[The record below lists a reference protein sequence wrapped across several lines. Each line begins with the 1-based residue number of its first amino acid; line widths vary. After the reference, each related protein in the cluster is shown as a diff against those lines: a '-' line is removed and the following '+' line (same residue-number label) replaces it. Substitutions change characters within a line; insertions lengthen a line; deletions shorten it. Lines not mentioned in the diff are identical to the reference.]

1 VTLARAT
8 GKSFDSLWFMRL
20 VLIRHA
26 HSQANAAGILS
37 GRLPHIHLSEKGLQQ
52 SEDLAL
58 RLGVFPVSNLR
69 ISPMERCFETIAP
82 WINSTVLPRN
92 QKLKPIIDEEITEVD
107 YGLWS
112 GKKLSILSK
121 NKMWKIVQESPS
133 RMYFPKG
140 EGIAQM
146 QSRAMR
152 SVHESVSLKNKGAAV
167 IVSHGDVI
175 KSIVASSLGMHL
187 DEFQRIVIDPASI
200 SILDFSTNKP
210 RVLLLNDS
218 RSKVTELLIAPKRSK
233 NLLGGGSG
241 R

>member
-1 VTLARAT
+1 
-8 GKSFDSLWFMRL
+8 MRL

-26 HSQANAAGILS
+26 HSEANAAGILS
-37 GRLPHIHLSEKGLQQ
+37 GRLPNVHLSEKGLAQ
-52 SEDLAL
+52 SEQLAV
-58 RLGVFPVSNLR
+58 RLGNFPVSNLR
-69 ISPMERCFETIAP
+69 ISPMERCFETISP
-82 WINSTVLPRN
+82 WINSIVMPNNPRFE
-92 QKLKPIIDEEITEVD
+92 PIIDEELTEVD

-121 NKMWKIVQESPS
+121 NKLWKTVQESPS

-146 QSRAMR
+146 QSRAMT
-152 SVHESVSLKNKGAAV
+152 SVHQAVSSKAKGAAV

-175 KSIVASSLGMHL
+175 KSIVASALGMHL

-200 SILDFSTNKP
+200 SIVDFSTTKP

-218 RSKVTELLIAPKRSK
+218 RAVVTDLLVAPKRAK

>member
-1 VTLARAT
+1 MIV
-8 GKSFDSLWFMRL
+8 K
-20 VLIRHA
+20 
-26 HSQANAAGILS
+26 
-37 GRLPHIHLSEKGLQQ
+37 
-52 SEDLAL
+52 
-58 RLGVFPVSNLR
+58 
-69 ISPMERCFETIAP
+69 ISPMERCFETISP
-82 WINSTVLPRN
+82 WINSFVMPNNPRFE
-92 QKLKPIIDEEITEVD
+92 PIIDEELTEVD

-112 GKKLSILSK
+112 GKKLSFLSK
-121 NKMWKIVQESPS
+121 NKLWKTVQESPS

-146 QSRAMR
+146 QSRAMT
-152 SVHESVSLKNKGAAV
+152 SVHQAVSSKEKGSAV

-175 KSIVASSLGMHL
+175 KSMVASALGMHL

-200 SILDFSTNKP
+200 SILDFSTTKP

-218 RSKVTELLIAPKRSK
+218 RAVVTELLVAPKRAK

>member
-1 VTLARAT
+1 
-8 GKSFDSLWFMRL
+8 MRL

-26 HSQANAAGILS
+26 HSEANAAGILS
-37 GRLPHIHLSEKGLQQ
+37 GRLPNVHLSEKGLEQ
-52 SEDLAL
+52 SEELAV
-58 RLGVFPVSNLR
+58 RLGNFPVSNLR
-69 ISPMERCFETIAP
+69 ISPMERCFETISP
-82 WINSTVLPRN
+82 WINSIVMPNNPRFE
-92 QKLKPIIDEEITEVD
+92 PIIDEELTEVD

-121 NKMWKIVQESPS
+121 NKLWKTVQESPS

-146 QSRAMR
+146 QSRAMT
-152 SVHESVSLKNKGAAV
+152 SVHQAVSSKAKGAAV

-175 KSIVASSLGMHL
+175 KSMVASALGMHL

-200 SILDFSTNKP
+200 SILDFSTTKP

-218 RSKVTELLIAPKRSK
+218 RAVVTDLLVAPKRAK

>member
-1 VTLARAT
+1 
-8 GKSFDSLWFMRL
+8 MRL

-26 HSQANAAGILS
+26 HSEANAAGILS
-37 GRLPHIHLSEKGLQQ
+37 GRLPNVHLSEKGLAQ
-52 SEDLAL
+52 SEQLAV
-58 RLGVFPVSNLR
+58 RLGNFPVSNLR
-69 ISPMERCFETIAP
+69 ISPMERCFETISP
-82 WINSTVLPRN
+82 WINSIVMPNNPRFE
-92 QKLKPIIDEEITEVD
+92 PIIDEQVTEVD

-112 GKKLSILSK
+112 GKKLSFLSK
-121 NKMWKIVQESPS
+121 NKLWKTVQESPS

-146 QSRAMR
+146 QSRAMT
-152 SVHESVSLKNKGAAV
+152 SVHEAVSSKAKGSAV

-175 KSIVASSLGMHL
+175 KSIVASALGMHL

-200 SILDFSTNKP
+200 SILDYSTMKP

-218 RSKVTELLIAPKRSK
+218 RAVVTELLVAPKRAK

>member
-1 VTLARAT
+1 
-8 GKSFDSLWFMRL
+8 MRL

-26 HSQANAAGILS
+26 HSEANAAGILS
-37 GRLPHIHLSEKGLQQ
+37 GRLPNVHLSEKGLAQ
-52 SEDLAL
+52 SEQLAV
-58 RLGVFPVSNLR
+58 RLGNFPVSNLR
-69 ISPMERCFETIAP
+69 ISPMERCFETISP
-82 WINSTVLPRN
+82 WINSIVMPNNPRFE
-92 QKLKPIIDEEITEVD
+92 PIIDEELTEVD

-121 NKMWKIVQESPS
+121 NKLWKIVQETPS

-146 QSRAMR
+146 QSRAMT
-152 SVHESVSLKNKGAAV
+152 SVHQAVASKAKGAAV

-175 KSIVASSLGMHL
+175 KSIVASALGMHL

-200 SILDFSTNKP
+200 SILDFSTTKP

-218 RSKVTELLIAPKRSK
+218 RAVVTDLLVAPKRAK